1 MRRTCTAI
9 ATSAQRNAR
18 IVLKDIAFI
27 PKDEITQAIDLLII
41 AQARRLNMGE
51 TIEAEIIS
59 RRRAFWILGAGMAFG
74 MGMPA
79 AVLTASDAQAQTPGM
94 ERRQDRTE
102 RRQER
107 RTDRTERRETRREG
121 RAERRD
127 VRRTGTPAT
136 SSPATGTTGQAP
148 PRQ

>member
-1 MRRTCTAI
+1 
-9 ATSAQRNAR
+9 
-18 IVLKDIAFI
+18 
-27 PKDEITQAIDLLII
+27 
-41 AQARRLNMGE
+41 
-51 TIEAEIIS
+51 
-59 RRRAFWILGAGMAFG
+59 MAFG

-94 ERRQDRTE
+94 ERRQ
-102 RRQER
+102 
-107 RTDRTERRETRREG
+107 DRTERRETRREG